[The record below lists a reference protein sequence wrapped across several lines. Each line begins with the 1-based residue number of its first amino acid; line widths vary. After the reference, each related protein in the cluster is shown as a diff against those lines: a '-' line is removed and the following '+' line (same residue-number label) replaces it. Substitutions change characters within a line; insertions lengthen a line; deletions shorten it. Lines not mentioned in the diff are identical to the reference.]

1 MNAMATPIN
10 YAAGRMG
17 GPQYPHQQLQTPT
30 RGPAPGAIH
39 VQQNRRGPGPM
50 VTHQQS
56 GHQPLSQAQMQHQAA
71 QARALELEQA
81 KRRARKPTDKTI
93 SPAIQ
98 DIAPLT
104 ASYNDARALERR
116 LDAAIMRKRLDVQD
130 AVAKPSKNHRV
141 FRLYLSNTAINQP
154 WQATSSLDETSFD
167 FSTDDIPSFRMKIE
181 GRLLD
186 AEETSAPVLEAA
198 TEKIEPESSKAAG
211 KPGNEKDAKKDDP
224 KFPKKLSQFFKSIRA
239 EISRSSIDRS
249 YGEGSSIEWQRPPPP
264 APAKPGA
271 PAPTSSPEFDGFEF
285 ERKLEMN
292 ALCTIQLVRDE
303 QPERFQLSAEL
314 QAILDTAEDTRAG
327 VFLGIWE
334 YAFLNNL
341 QDREERRNINCDEKL
356 RKAFKMEK
364 IQLPQVPDLVSP
376 YMKPLEPIVIKYM
389 IKVEDAP
396 STDPVVHDII
406 ITEDEPLR
414 LRMIKIINSQM
425 TSPLHRN
432 LTMEDDNIAV
442 LVQAINHSKA
452 KRDFWTSLGTDPA
465 SFIQQWVSSQK
476 RDLEVIL
483 GEKGVDNEESRR
495 AAFYHRDIVSQNA
508 YLLLHGKD
516 HGPAA
521 R

>member
-1 MNAMATPIN
+1 
-10 YAAGRMG
+10 MG
-17 GPQYPHQQLQTPT
+17 GPQYQIQQTPT
-30 RGPAPGAIH
+30 RGPTQGALH
-39 VQQNRRGPGPM
+39 VPQNRRGPGPM

-56 GHQPLSQAQMQHQAA
+56 GHQPLSQAQMQHQVA

-93 SPAIQ
+93 SPAIE

-104 ASYNDARALERR
+104 ASYNEIRALERR
-116 LDAAIMRKRLDVQD
+116 LDAAVMRKRLDVQD
-130 AVAKPSKNHRV
+130 AIAKPSKNHRV
-141 FRLYLSNTAINQP
+141 LRLFISNTAFNQP

-167 FSTDDIPSFRMKIE
+167 FSTDLIPSFRMKIE

-186 AEETSAPVLEAA
+186 KEETSTPPTPENVPEK
-198 TEKIEPESSKAAG
+198 TETEGSKAAAEAG
-211 KPGNEKDAKKDDP
+211 TDKDAKKEDS
-224 KFPKKLSQFFKSIRA
+224 KLPKKLSQFFKTIRV
-239 EISRSSIDRS
+239 ELSRSNMDPS
-249 YGEGSSIEWQRPPPP
+249 YGENSIVEWQRPAPP
-264 APAKPGA
+264 AAAKPGA
-271 PAPTSSPEFDGFEF
+271 AAPTPPAEFDGFEF

-292 ALCTIQLVRDE
+292 ALCTIQLTRDE
-303 QPERFQLSAEL
+303 QPERFQLSPEL
-314 QAILDTAEDTRAG
+314 QAALDTAEDTRAG
-327 VFLGIWE
+327 VLLGLWE
-334 YAFLNNL
+334 YALLNNL
-341 QDREERRNINCDEKL
+341 QDRDERRNINCDDKL
-356 RKAFKMEK
+356 KKAFKMDK
-364 IQLPQVPDLVSP
+364 IQIPQIPDLIAP
-376 YMKPLEPIVIKYM
+376 HMKPLEPITLKYM
-389 IKVEDAP
+389 IKVDVA
-396 STDPVVHDII
+396 STTPVVYDVIL
-406 ITEDEPLR
+406 TEDEPLR
-414 LRMIKIINSQM
+414 LRMIKVINSQM

-452 KRDFWTSLGTDPA
+452 KRDFWTSLGMDPA

-516 HGPAA
+516 QGAGM

>member
-1 MNAMATPIN
+1 MATPIN
-10 YAAGRMG
+10 YTSRMG
-17 GPQYPHQQLQTPT
+17 GPQYPHQQIQTPT

-93 SPAIQ
+93 SPAIE

-104 ASYNDARALERR
+104 SSYNDIRALERR
-116 LDAAIMRKRLDVQD
+116 LDATIMRKRLDVQD
-130 AVAKPSKNHRV
+130 AAAKLSKNHRV

-154 WQATSSLDETSFD
+154 WQAPASLDETSFD
-167 FSTDDIPSFRMKIE
+167 FSTDLIPSFRMKIE

-186 AEETSAPVLEAA
+186 ADETPVQDSQEDVADKSSDEASKSAAKVAADKEPKKEE
-198 TEKIEPESSKAAG
+198 SK
-211 KPGNEKDAKKDDP
+211 P
-224 KFPKKLSQFFKSIRA
+224 PKKLSQFFKSIRV
-239 EISRSSIDRS
+239 ELSRSNMDPSFTEAS
-249 YGEGSSIEWQRPPPP
+249 VVEWQRPSPP

-271 PAPTSSPEFDGFEF
+271 PAATPPPEFDGFEF

-303 QPERFQLSAEL
+303 QPERFQLSSEL
-314 QAILDTAEDTRAG
+314 QGVLDTAEDSKAG
-327 VFLGIWE
+327 ILVGIWE
-334 YAFLNNL
+334 YALLNNL
-341 QDREERRNINCDEKL
+341 QERDDRRNINCDEKL
-356 RKAFKMEK
+356 RKVFKMDK

-376 YMKPLEPIVIKYM
+376 HLKPLEPIVIKYM
-389 IKVEDAP
+389 IKVENVA
-396 STDPVVHDII
+396 STTPVIYDII
-406 ITEDEPLR
+406 MTEDEPLR
-414 LRMIKIINSQM
+414 LRMIKIMNSQI

-452 KRDFWTSLGTDPA
+452 KRDFWTSLGMDPA
-465 SFIQQWVSSQK
+465 SFIQRWVSSQK

-495 AAFYHRDIVSQNA
+495 ASFYQRDIVSQNA
-508 YLLLHGKD
+508 YLLLHGRD
-516 HGPAA
+516 MAGM